1 MHPLILPS
9 ARRHGISDRDIL
21 HAHRNVIGHFPEDDM
36 VMLIGPDERGNLLEV
51 GVSKLRPGRQIV
63 HAMTARQKYL
73 SRL

>member
-1 MHPLILPS
+1 
-9 ARRHGISDRDIL
+9 
-21 HAHRNVIGHFPEDDM
+21 M